1 MSRWTLLIEFLQN
14 LLFSSVGPVVFG
26 SRRSAGWPRVRREHL
41 KKQPACCA
49 CGNTK
54 SVEVHHKIPFHLAPE
69 LELDRHNLMTLCE
82 DGPGGMS
89 CHYVVG
95 HRAGGWQDAN
105 PNAERDAAYIFA
117 MLNPE

>member
-1 MSRWTLLIEFLQN
+1 MSWLIQFIETLLLG
-14 LLFSSVGPVVFG
+14 SVGPVVFG

-41 KKQPACCA
+41 KDNPACAA

-82 DGPGGMS
+82 DGPAGMN
-89 CHYVVG
+89 CHCLVG
-95 HRAGGWQDAN
+95 HLSRWSDVN

-117 MLNPE
+117 MLNPD